1 MRVIL
6 IMAVLPL
13 YACTGGH
20 KQVLERPT
28 PDIVEME
35 IFYATDRD
43 IEDESEPGQ
52 YYGGNR
58 GAMSYGIGR
67 VAINTD
73 KSFTEYADAGYWGAS
88 EFETGK
94 SAQLAKVEAMTL
106 EQFLERISERAGTS
120 PDKSAMVYTH
130 GYARRFEQAA
140 GILASVVYKIGYLGV
155 PVLYSWPSN
164 GSAAAYAGDLNNVE
178 WTVPHFRETLK
189 QLAELNELETIHLAA
204 HSLGNRAFL
213 RALMQLVDDA
223 DAKDGWKFGE
233 ILLIAPDLDR
243 DIFERD
249 VAPVIVQSPSRV
261 TLYVSS
267 VDVPLRISK
276 SVNLYPRVGDA
287 SEEPFIFHGIDTIDA
302 SNVADVTIGH
312 SYYRESPEVLK
323 DMYYLLVQRR
333 GADDRPTLEAVDTAK
348 GRYWKII
355 D

>member
-1 MRVIL
+1 
-6 IMAVLPL
+6 
-13 YACTGGH
+13 
-20 KQVLERPT
+20 
-28 PDIVEME
+28 
-35 IFYATDRD
+35 
-43 IEDESEPGQ
+43 
-52 YYGGNR
+52 
-58 GAMSYGIGR
+58 
-67 VAINTD
+67 
-73 KSFTEYADAGYWGAS
+73 
-88 EFETGK
+88 
-94 SAQLAKVEAMTL
+94 
-106 EQFLERISERAGTS
+106 
-120 PDKSAMVYTH
+120 
-130 GYARRFEQAA
+130 
-140 GILASVVYKIGYLGV
+140 
-155 PVLYSWPSN
+155 
-164 GSAAAYAGDLNNVE
+164 
-178 WTVPHFRETLK
+178 
-189 QLAELNELETIHLAA
+189 
-204 HSLGNRAFL
+204 
-213 RALMQLVDDA
+213 MQLVDDA

-249 VAPVIVQSPSRV
+249 VAPAIVQSPSRV

-323 DMYYLLVQRR
+323 DLYYLLVQRR